1 MYKMKI
7 KQRIA
12 VVAALALGT
21 GVLSVAPAYAAV
33 PTAGDFRVSATSDGS
48 TNYGIISTTGT
59 TDQTVEMYT
68 TGQANITTQVNDIV
82 AVADD
87 AQLKLVITQGSGLFT
102 YATIGSTNVTAFDA
116 AVVSADNQSVVYQ
129 ANNAT
134 NDSGTAGQFDA
145 YFRPTA
151 AGKVVVQ
158 YQSVTAAGVAT
169 VVSTIT
175 IYAVTTAAASKSGV
189 VSVADSYFYRAA
201 TCVTGAATNVDAD
214 TSNEANGGVA
224 YIAFKL
230 RDAYEAANTVAGALV
245 ATSSSKDAV
254 VAIDGAPTSTSTSTA
269 VGAEL
274 ADGTSTNGAC
284 VGIAQATAN
293 KPVTTTVTVTFNGVV
308 VGSKT
313 VTIVGQLAKLTMSAS
328 AAEGLAVAPRSA
340 SSGTHFYVL
349 GYDSAGNRVATSAAP
364 TVDSA
369 GLTPIVSNVTVSG
382 ALATTDSPGKS
393 GYFTCPSSTSSG
405 SADVRVS
412 HADSVGTTIYSNTV
426 KAQCGGTTPY
436 AITAS
441 LDKATYVPGDVATL
455 TIKATDSKGAVVADT
470 TTTGTGYAVAGS
482 NMTAVTAPS
491 TADTFTWGT
500 KTYKFVV
507 GSTEG
512 SYQMS
517 VSAPAYAAYG
527 VTDQTVPYSI
537 KASTETVSNADV
549 LKSIVALIASINKQI
564 QALQKLI
571 LARR

>member
-1 MYKMKI
+1 MSKKTI

-12 VVAALALGT
+12 LVAALALGT
-21 GVLSVAPAYAAV
+21 GVLSVAPAYAAA
-33 PTAGDFRVSATSDGS
+33 PTAGDFRVTATSDGS
-48 TNYGIISTTGT
+48 TNYGIISATGT
-59 TDQTVEMYT
+59 TDQTVEMYVS
-68 TGQANITTQVNDIV
+68 GQANITTQVADIA
-82 AVADD
+82 AVADN

-102 YATIGSTNVTAFDA
+102 YATIGSTDVTAFDA
-116 AVVSADNQSVVYQ
+116 ASVSADNQSVVYQ

-169 VVSTIT
+169 VKSTIT
-175 IYAVTTAAASKSGV
+175 IYAVTTAAASASGV
-189 VSVADSYFYRAA
+189 VSIADSYFYRSA

-224 YIAFKL
+224 YLSFKL
-230 RDAYEAANTVAGALV
+230 RDAYDAANTVAGALV

-254 VAIDGAPTSTSTSTA
+254 VAIDGAPTSTSSSTA

-328 AAEGLAVAPRSA
+328 AAEGLAVAPRNS
-340 SSGTHFYVL
+340 SSGTHFYVTAS
-349 GYDSAGNRVATSAAP
+349 DSAGNRVATSAAP

-369 GLTPIVSNVTVSG
+369 GLTPVVSNVTVSA
-382 ALATTDSPGKS
+382 ALAATDSPGQT
-393 GYFTCPSSTSSG
+393 GYFTCSATTSG
-405 SADVRVS
+405 SSDVRVK
-412 HADSVGTTIYSNTV
+412 HVDSVGTTIYSNTV

-436 AITAS
+436 SVKGS
-441 LDKATYVPGDVATL
+441 LDKASYVPGDVATL
-455 TIKATDSKGAVVADT
+455 TLSATDSQGKPVADT
-470 TTTGTGYAVAGS
+470 TTTGSGYAVAGS
-482 NMTAVTAPS
+482 NMTAVTAPT

-512 SYQMS
+512 SYAMS
-517 VSAPAYAAYG
+517 ISLPAYAAYG
-527 VTDQTVPYSI
+527 VTDVTVPYSI
-537 KASTETVSNADV
+537 KASTASVSNADV

-571 LARR
+571 LKR

>member
-1 MYKMKI
+1 MSKKTI

-12 VVAALALGT
+12 LVAVSALTAGFISVASAPVANAAT
-21 GVLSVAPAYAAV
+21 GVSTYDTATAA
-33 PTAGDFRVSATSDGS
+33 SAS
-48 TNYGIISTTGT
+48 NYGIISVTGT
-59 TDQTVEMYT
+59 SNDVVEMLLS
-68 TGQANITTQVNDIV
+68 GQLELAVSTDHDDLAAANDKVIV
-82 AVADD
+82 
-87 AQLKLVITQGSGLFT
+87 KITQGSGVISYT
-102 YATIGSTNVTAFDA
+102 TAGASTTATATIAADLQSVTWTSGSTNNVGNVYIKPTGTGKMVIQVISATTGGTVEALSETFTVY
-116 AVVSADNQSVVYQ
+116 VV
-129 ANNAT
+129 AN
-134 NDSGTAGQFDA
+134 
-145 YFRPTA
+145 
-151 AGKVVVQ
+151 
-158 YQSVTAAGVAT
+158 
-169 VVSTIT
+169 
-175 IYAVTTAAASKSGV
+175 AASSASGV
-189 VSVADSYFYRAA
+189 ISVADSYFYRSA

-224 YIAFKL
+224 YISFL
-230 RDAYEAANTVAGALV
+230 LNDALGGVNTTVGALV

-254 VAIDGAPTSTSTSTA
+254 VAIDGAPTATSSSTA
-269 VGAEL
+269 VAAETG
-274 ADGTSTNGAC
+274 DGTGNDGAC

-293 KPVTTTVTVTFNGVV
+293 KPVTTTVTLTFNGVV
-308 VGSKT
+308 IGSKT

-349 GYDSAGNRVATSAAP
+349 GYDSAGNRVATASAP

-369 GLTPIVSNVTVSG
+369 GLTPIVSDVTVSG
-382 ALATTDSPGKS
+382 ALGASDSPGKS
-393 GYFTCPSSTSSG
+393 GYFTCPSSSSSG
-405 SADVRVS
+405 SADVRVK
-412 HADSVGTTIYSNTV
+412 HVDSVGATIYSNTV

-436 AITAS
+436 SMTAS

-512 SYQMS
+512 SYQMT
-517 VSAPAYAAYG
+517 VSAPAYAATG
-527 VTDQTVPYSI
+527 VADITVPYTI
-537 KASTETVSNADV
+537 KASTATVSNADV
-549 LKSIVALIASINKQI
+549 LKSIVSLIASINKQI

-571 LARR
+571 LRR

>member
-1 MYKMKI
+1 MSNKTM

-21 GVLSVAPAYAAV
+21 GVLSVAPAYAGA

-68 TGQANITTQVNDIV
+68 TGQANITT
-82 AVADD
+82 AVANIDPGANDD
-87 AQLKLVITQGSGLFT
+87 SLKLVVTQGSGLFT
-102 YATIGSTNVTAFDA
+102 YATKGSTNVANFDA
-116 AVVSADNQSVVYQ
+116 ASVSADNQSVTWQ
-129 ANNAT
+129 ASSGSG
-134 NDSGTAGQFDA
+134 DSGDAGQFDA

-274 ADGTSTNGAC
+274 ADGTSGDGAC
-284 VGIAQATAN
+284 VGIAQATSN

-441 LDKATYVPGDVATL
+441 LDKASYVPGDVATL

-537 KASTETVSNADV
+537 KASTASVSNADV

>member
-1 MYKMKI
+1 MSTKTM

-12 VVAALALGT
+12 LVAVSALTAGFI
-21 GVLSVAPAYAAV
+21 SVASAPVANADAV
-33 PTAGDFRVSATSDGS
+33 TAGQFVMSTTASS
-48 TNYGIISTTGT
+48 TNYGVVSVSANTTAEVLLNSQVAILDNASVDAGDN
-59 TDQTVEMYT
+59 TDV
-68 TGQANITTQVNDIV
+68 I
-82 AVADD
+82 
-87 AQLKLVITQGSGLFT
+87 KLVVTQGSGAFT
-102 YATIGSTNVTAFDA
+102 FAEFTTAATAQAAATAA
-116 AVVSADNQSVVYQ
+116 NGQSVTFT
-129 ANNAT
+129 ASNNTNAT
-134 NDSGTAGQFDA
+134 GGYAAA

-151 AGKVVVQ
+151 SGKIVIQ
-158 YQSVTAAGVAT
+158 YQNIDTSAGTTT
-169 VVSTIT
+169 VVDTLTIHVV
-175 IYAVTTAAASKSGV
+175 ADAAASKSGV
-189 VSVADSYFYRAA
+189 VSVGDSYFYRAA

-230 RDAYEAANTVAGALV
+230 RDAYEIANTVAGALV

-274 ADGTSTNGAC
+274 ADGSSGGGAC
-284 VGIAQATAN
+284 IGIAQATAN

-382 ALATTDSPGKS
+382 ALGASDSPGKS

-412 HADSVGTTIYSNTV
+412 HVDSVGTTIYSNTV

-517 VSAPAYAAYG
+517 VSAPAYAATG

-537 KASTETVSNADV
+537 KASTASVSNADV